1 LALKRQSLR
10 GKLSA
15 GTELHATTAAADVP
29 DDMAL
34 ASIRPAAEHD
44 IIEMITLLAQAGRPM
59 PTPGQFTAVA
69 AVFREMMGH
78 ESALALVAEKKGQVV
93 GVLLGALRPRANW
106 LTPELW
112 IADTAQANDEDA
124 AVGRS
129 LLIEALAV
137 AQRWGCFRVV
147 CEATNGVSLTP
158 GLLSDF
164 GFVES
169 GPAYS
174 LPLAPMPTVGTRGV
188 QGAENAHEGVPIT
201 YRETSV

>member
-1 LALKRQSLR
+1 MKRQSLR

-15 GTELHATTAAADVP
+15 GTEPHATTAAAGAP
-29 DDMAL
+29 DIAAAL
-34 ASIRPAAEHD
+34 IRPAAEHD
-44 IIEMITLLAQAGRPM
+44 IIEMITLLAAAGRPM
-59 PTPGQFTAVA
+59 PTPSQITAVA
-69 AVFREMMGH
+69 AVFRELMGH
-78 ESALALVAEKKGQVV
+78 ETALALVAEKNGQVV

-112 IADTAQANDEDA
+112 ISDTAQANNQDA

-129 LLIEALAV
+129 LWIEALAV
-137 AQRWGCFRVV
+137 AERWGCFRVV
-147 CEATNGVSLTP
+147 FEAANGVGLTP
-158 GLLSDF
+158 DLLSEL

-188 QGAENAHEGVPIT
+188 LSADDAHEGVPIT

>member
-1 LALKRQSLR
+1 MKRQSLR

-15 GTELHATTAAADVP
+15 GAELHATTAAADVP
-29 DDMAL
+29 DMA
-34 ASIRPAAEHD
+34 AAVIRPAAEHD
-44 IIEMITLLAQAGRPM
+44 IIEMITLLAEAGRPM
-59 PTPGQFTAVA
+59 PTPAQFTAVA
-69 AVFREMMGH
+69 AVFRELMGH
-78 ESALALVAEKKGQVV
+78 ETALALVAEKKGQVV

-112 IADTAQANDEDA
+112 ISDTAQANDEDA

-137 AQRWGCFRVV
+137 AARWGCFRVV
-147 CEATNGVSLTP
+147 FEAANGIGLTP
-158 GLLSDF
+158 DLLSDL

-174 LPLAPMPTVGTRGV
+174 LPLAPMPAVGTRGL
-188 QGAENAHEGVPIT
+188 QSADDAHEGVPIT

>member
-1 LALKRQSLR
+1 MKRQSLR

-15 GTELHATTAAADVP
+15 ATEVQAAAAAPADPDV
-29 DDMAL
+29 AL
-34 ASIRPAAEHD
+34 ALIRPAAEHD

-59 PTPGQFTAVA
+59 PTPDQITAVA
-69 AVFREMMGH
+69 AVFRELMGH
-78 ESALALVAEKKGQVV
+78 ETALALVAEKKGQVV
-93 GVLLGALRPRANW
+93 GLLLGALRPRANW

-112 IADTAQANDEDA
+112 IADTAQANDDEET
-124 AVGRS
+124 VGRS

-147 CEATNGVSLTP
+147 FEAANGVNLAP
-158 GLLSDF
+158 DLLNAL

-174 LPLAPMPTVGTRGV
+174 LNLAPVPTVGTRGL
-188 QGAENAHEGVPIT
+188 QNAHDAHEGVPIT

>member
-1 LALKRQSLR
+1 MKRQSLR

-15 GTELHATTAAADVP
+15 GTELHAATAAANVS
-29 DDMAL
+29 DMAAAL
-34 ASIRPAAEHD
+34 IRPAAEHD
-44 IIEMITLLAQAGRPM
+44 IIEMITLLVEAGRPM

-69 AVFREMMGH
+69 AVYRELMGH
-78 ESALALVAEKKGQVV
+78 ETALALVAEKKGHVV

-112 IADTAQANDEDA
+112 ISDTAQANHEDA

-137 AQRWGCFRVV
+137 AERWGCFRVV
-147 CEATNGVSLTP
+147 FETANGVGLTP
-158 GLLSDF
+158 GLLSDL

-174 LPLAPMPTVGTRGV
+174 LLLAPAPTVGTRGL
-188 QGAENAHEGVPIT
+188 QNADDAHEGVPIT